1 MARNLM
7 SLKFAISD
15 VDGTLVNHDKKLT
28 QPTIDAVARLQAA
41 GVPFT
46 IISARPPSGIA
57 FLVEALKPTGPI
69 AAFNGGTVI
78 APGGAILER
87 HTLKRSAVEQSFAI
101 AGQSGAT
108 PWIFAE
114 GRWHIVDSA
123 NPHVPH
129 EVLASAQQ
137 PVVETDMTHLFDEV
151 DKLTWVSDDH
161 DLLLDLQKQMRAHF
175 GAIATIGMSQTY
187 YLDLTHPLANKG
199 DGVATLARIAGVDLK
214 DVVVFGDQYN
224 DVPMFERAGIAI
236 CMGQAPEPVKAK
248 ATYVCLSNDEDGVA
262 NAIDTILLPMLKG

>member
-1 MARNLM
+1 MK
-7 SLKFAISD
+7 LKFVISD

-41 GVPFT
+41 GVLFT

-69 AAFNGGTVI
+69 AAFNGGTI
-78 APGGAILER
+78 IGPNGGIIER
-87 HTLKRSAVEQSFAI
+87 HVIERSAVEQSFAI
-101 AGQSGAT
+101 AQDSGAT

-114 GRWHIVDSA
+114 GRWHVTNLD
-123 NPHVPH
+123 NPHVAH
-129 EVLASAQQ
+129 EIVSSAQQ
-137 PVVETDMTHLFDEV
+137 PAVESDVTALFDQV

-161 DLLLDLQKQMRAHF
+161 DLLVGLQARMRDSF
-175 GAIATIGMSQTY
+175 GARATIGMSQTY

-199 DGVATLARIAGVDLK
+199 DGIATLARIAGVDLASLA
-214 DVVVFGDQYN
+214 VLGDQYN

-236 CMGQAPEPVKAK
+236 CMGQGPEPVKAK
-248 ATYVCLSNDEDGVA
+248 ADYVSTSNDEDGVA
-262 NAIDTILLPMLKG
+262 HAIDTILLPMLRE

>member
-1 MARNLM
+1 M
-7 SLKFAISD
+7 SLKFVISD

-57 FLVEALKPTGPI
+57 FLVDALKPTGPI
-69 AAFNGGTVI
+69 AAFNGGTIVAADGKVI
-78 APGGAILER
+78 ER
-87 HTLKRSAVEQSFAI
+87 HAIDRAAVEQSFAI
-101 AGQSGAT
+101 AEQSGAS
-108 PWIFAE
+108 PWIFAQ
-114 GRWHIVDSA
+114 GRWHIIDPG
-123 NPHVPH
+123 NPHVAH
-129 EVLASAQQ
+129 EVIASAQQ
-137 PVVETDMTHLFDEV
+137 PVIETDMTHLFGEV

-161 DLLLDLQKQMRAHF
+161 DLLLDLQAKMRDAF
-175 GAIATIGMSQTY
+175 GGDATIGMSQTY

-214 DVVVFGDQYN
+214 EVAVLGDQYN

-248 ATYVCLSNDEDGVA
+248 ANYVCLSNDEDGVA
-262 NAIDTILLPMLKG
+262 NAIQTILLPMLKG

>member
-1 MARNLM
+1 M
-7 SLKFAISD
+7 SLKFVISD

-57 FLVEALKPTGPI
+57 FLVDALHPTGPI
-69 AAFNGGTVI
+69 AAFNGGTII
-78 APGGAILER
+78 APDGTVVER
-87 HTLKRSAVEQSFAI
+87 HAIDRAAVEQSFAI
-101 AGQSGAT
+101 AGQSGAS

-114 GRWHIVDSA
+114 GRWHIIDPG
-123 NPHVPH
+123 NPHVAH

-137 PVVETDMTHLFDEV
+137 PVIETDMTHLYGEV

-161 DLLLDLQKQMRAHF
+161 DLLVDLQAKMRAAF
-175 GAIATIGMSQTY
+175 GGDASIGMSQTY

-214 DVVVFGDQYN
+214 AVAVLGDQYN
-224 DVPMFERAGIAI
+224 DVPMFERAGTAIA
-236 CMGQAPEPVKAK
+236 MGQAPEPVKAK
-248 ATYVCLSNDEDGVA
+248 ATYVSSSNDEDGVA
-262 NAIDTILLPMLKG
+262 HAIDTILLPMLKE